1 MVSNFYSCLEFQSG
15 DNSTL
20 KIEIDDPAV
29 QAIEFLIFD
38 EARNNWSVLFGLPI
52 LPCFLECRRYQITTL
67 YFGQVQKQWPEFP
80 NSATSEPISRAGYIY
95 CYFFYCGS
103 RGSCADTIISSVGK
117 KGKAVIYTWAREG
130 MSCFL
135 IYVTLTSIINFDH
148 SFYSKVLCKS

>member
-117 KGKAVIYTWAREG
+117 KGKAVIYT
-130 MSCFL
+130 
-135 IYVTLTSIINFDH
+135 
-148 SFYSKVLCKS
+148 